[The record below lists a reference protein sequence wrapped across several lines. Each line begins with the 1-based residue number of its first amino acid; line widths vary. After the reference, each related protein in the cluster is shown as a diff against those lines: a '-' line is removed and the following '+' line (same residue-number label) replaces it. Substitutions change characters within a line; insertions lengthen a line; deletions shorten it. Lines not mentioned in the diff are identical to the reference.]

1 MFDRGTSPFPFP
13 SRENPV
19 KLASNNLSTD
29 GKGIEQQQFKC
40 CSSSMAEM
48 LHKLLS
54 NNFNNEV
61 AHTTT
66 WQKFYKKL
74 LNHKLSADIAETTS
88 ITELAHKI
96 FQYRLNSIVKLN

>member
-1 MFDRGTSPFPFP
+1 
-13 SRENPV
+13 
-19 KLASNNLSTD
+19 
-29 GKGIEQQQFKC
+29 
-40 CSSSMAEM
+40 MAEM

-66 WQKFYKKL
+66 WWKFYKKL

-96 FQYRLNSIVKLN
+96 F